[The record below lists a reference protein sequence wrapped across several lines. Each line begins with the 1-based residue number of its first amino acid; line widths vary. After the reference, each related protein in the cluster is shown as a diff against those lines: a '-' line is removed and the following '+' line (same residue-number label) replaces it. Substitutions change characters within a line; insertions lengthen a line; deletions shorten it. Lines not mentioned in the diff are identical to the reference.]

1 MKINI
6 YNQKG
11 DVAKD
16 LNLPKEVFGLEIKES
31 VMHKALIRQLSNSRN
46 PIAHTLEKGEV
57 RGGGAKPYR
66 QKGTGRARQGSTRNP
81 HFVGGGVAFGPR
93 NTANFQK
100 QMPKKERRKALL
112 MALSAKAQG
121 KQVFGLDK
129 YQDKEFKTR
138 NFVELLGKLPVER
151 DVLVVVAE
159 NNDDY
164 KNLKRVTGNISNVKT
179 ILANYLNIQDLQKYE
194 SLCLV
199 GDSVQKI
206 KETFTI

>member
-1 MKINI
+1 MKINV

-11 DVAKD
+11 DVAKEIT
-16 LNLPKEVFGLEIKES
+16 LPKEFFGLEVNES
-31 VMHKALIRQLSNSRN
+31 VIHRALVRQLSNSRS

-93 NTANFQK
+93 NNRNFQK

-112 MALSAKAQG
+112 MALSAKATD
-121 KQVFGLDK
+121 KQIFGLDK

-138 NFVELLGKLPVER
+138 NFAELLNKLPVDR
-151 DVLVVVAE
+151 NVLVVVA
-159 NNDDY
+159 NNNEEYAD
-164 KNLKRVTGNISNVKT
+164 LKRVSGNISNVKT
-179 ILANYLNIQDLQKYE
+179 ILAGYLNIQDLQRYE

-199 GDSVQKI
+199 GDSIQTI
-206 KETFTI
+206 QETFTI

>member
-16 LNLPKEVFGLEIKES
+16 LNLPKEVFGLEVKES
-31 VMHKALIRQLSNSRN
+31 VVHKALIRQLSNSRN

-112 MALSAKAQG
+112 MALSAKAQD
-121 KQVFGLDK
+121 KNVFGLDK
-129 YQDKEFKTR
+129 YEDKEFKTR
-138 NFVELLGKLPVER
+138 NFAELLEKLPVER

>member
-11 DVAKD
+11 DVAKET
-16 LNLPKEVFGLEIKES
+16 NLPKEVFGLDVKES
-31 VMHKALIRQLSNSRN
+31 VVHKALIRQLSNSRN

-66 QKGTGRARQGSTRNP
+66 QKGTGRARQGSIRNP

-93 NTANFQK
+93 KTANFQK

-112 MALSAKAQG
+112 MALSAKA
-121 KQVFGLDK
+121 KDKNIFGLDK
-129 YQDKEFKTR
+129 YQDKDLKTKK
-138 NFVELLGKLPVER
+138 FAELLGKLPVER

-159 NNDDY
+159 NNEDY
-164 KNLKRVTGNISNVKT
+164 TNLKRVTGNLPNVKT
-179 ILANYLNIQDLQKYE
+179 ILASYLNIQDLQKYE

-199 GDSVQKI
+199 GDSVKTIQ
-206 KETFTI
+206 ETFTV

>member
-1 MKINI
+1 MKIKI

-11 DVAKD
+11 DVAKET
-16 LNLPKEVFGLEIKES
+16 NLPKEVFGLEVKES
-31 VMHKALIRQLSNSRN
+31 LVHKALIRQLSNSRS

-57 RGGGAKPYR
+57 RGGGRKPYR
-66 QKGTGRARQGSTRNP
+66 QKGTGRARQGSIRNP
-81 HFVGGGVAFGPR
+81 HYVGGGVAFGPR
-93 NTANFQK
+93 NNRNFQK

-112 MALSAKAQG
+112 MALSAKATD

-129 YQDKEFKTR
+129 YQDKELKTK
-138 NFVELLGKLPVER
+138 NFAELLGKLPVDR
-151 DVLVVVAE
+151 DVLIVVSE

-164 KNLKRVTGNISNVKT
+164 TNLKRVTGNLPNVKT

-199 GDSVQKI
+199 GDSVQTI
-206 KETFTI
+206 QETFTI

>member
-11 DVAKD
+11 DVAKET
-16 LNLPKEVFGLEIKES
+16 NLPKEVFGLEIKES
-31 VMHKALIRQLSNSRN
+31 VMHKALIRQLSNSRS

-66 QKGTGRARQGSTRNP
+66 QKGTGKARQGSTRNP

-112 MALSAKAQG
+112 MALSVKAKDE
-121 KQVFGLDK
+121 QVFGLDK
-129 YQDKEFKTR
+129 YEDKDFKTK
-138 NFVELLGKLPVER
+138 NFANLLSKLPVKR
-151 DVLVVVAE
+151 NVLLVVAE

-164 KNLKRVTGNISNVKT
+164 KNLKRVAGNLTNTKI
-179 ILANYLNIQDLQKYE
+179 ILASYLNIQDLQRYE

-199 GDSVQKI
+199 GDSTKKI
-206 KETFTI
+206 QETFTN

>member
-1 MKINI
+1 MKFNI

-11 DVAKD
+11 DVAKEA
-16 LNLPKEVFGLEIKES
+16 NLPKEVFGLEIKES
-31 VMHKALIRQLSNSRN
+31 VVHRALIRQLSNSRN

-93 NTANFQK
+93 NTSNFQK

-112 MALSAKAQG
+112 MALSVKAQD

-129 YQDKEFKTR
+129 YEDKEFKTK
-138 NFVELLGKLPVER
+138 NFADLLTKLPVER
-151 DVLVVVAE
+151 NVLVVVAE
-159 NNDDY
+159 NDENY
-164 KNLKRVTGNISNVKT
+164 TNLKRVTGNLPNVKT
-179 ILANYLNIQDLQKYE
+179 ILASYLNIQDLQKYE

-199 GDSVQKI
+199 GDSTQKI
-206 KETFTI
+206 QETFTK

>member
-11 DVAKD
+11 DVAKET
-16 LNLPKEVFGLEIKES
+16 NLPKEVFGLEAKES

-112 MALSAKAQG
+112 MALSIKAKD

-129 YQDKEFKTR
+129 YEDKEFKTK
-138 NFVELLGKLPVER
+138 NFANLLTKLPVER

-159 NNDDY
+159 NDDNY
-164 KNLKRVTGNISNVKT
+164 KNLKRVTGNLPNVKT
-179 ILANYLNIQDLQKYE
+179 ILASYLNIQDLQKYE

-199 GDSVQKI
+199 GDSSQKI
-206 KETFTI
+206 QETFTK